1 MRPGIARRPE
11 YRPRR
16 GDRQTRSV
24 GTITVWHEPCRALS
38 HHIGSRSNLHPS
50 AAAAQ
55 PPLADRVA
63 RLLTLTKEFFIGR
76 HWQARFRDM
85 VQAVFASVT
94 IPVSVKLPASLNSP
108 GQFAATPVGDRAS
121 GFVLFNWLPEPGPL
135 RLMLVD
141 RRALS
146 EPDEIRLPLLWTA
159 LLSGRIDVSL
169 AASGGVASVNDAVK
183 YLLAGADVVMAA
195 SALPRYGA

>member
-1 MRPGIARRPE
+1 
-11 YRPRR
+11 
-16 GDRQTRSV
+16 
-24 GTITVWHEPCRALS
+24 
-38 HHIGSRSNLHPS
+38 
-50 AAAAQ
+50 
-55 PPLADRVA
+55 
-63 RLLTLTKEFFIGR
+63 
-76 HWQARFRDM
+76 M